1 MADPSTTGPASGAAP
16 ISIRGITKS
25 FGSVAVLA
33 GVSLEVAPG
42 ELVALLGPSGCGKT
56 TLLRIL
62 AGLEVPDAGEI
73 VVRGATLT
81 SGSVHVAPERR
92 QVGMVF
98 QDWALFPH
106 LSVAKNVAYGL
117 ARDTDKAARVRDALA
132 MVELDG
138 LDDRLPS
145 TLSGG
150 QQQRVALARAIA
162 PQPDVLLLDEP
173 FSNLDTALRVQVRA
187 DLHRLLVD
195 LGITTVFVTHD
206 QEEAFVLGDRVAVMN
221 AGHVLQASTPAEIYR
236 HPADRWVAGF
246 VGEANFLAARPSPPV
261 PGSSPP
267 SVTPSVSGS
276 ASVSDAASVSD
287 ERVTT
292 VLGDLPVA
300 PGAAGPVG
308 DQPFDVLVRPED
320 LDLDAG
326 GDAQID
332 LVEFYGHD
340 TVYVVRVD
348 DATTVR
354 IRAGAAPRFARH
366 DRVTV
371 RYTGP
376 AVVAY
381 PAVAS
386 GAPGPSAGDPRAGA
400 PAGTAV
406 HAVEAGIDTGG
417 ESVTGR

>member
-1 MADPSTTGPASGAAP
+1 MADLPSTTATGAAAP

-25 FGSVAVLA
+25 FGSVEVLA
-33 GVSLEVAPG
+33 GVSLEVAPA

-62 AGLEVPDAGEI
+62 AGLEVPDEGEI
-73 VVRGATLT
+73 VVRDSTLT
-81 SGSVHVAPERR
+81 SASVHVAPERR

-106 LSVAKNVAYGL
+106 LTVAKNVAYGL
-117 ARDTDKAARVRDALA
+117 SRDIDRAARVRDALA

-246 VGEANFLAARPSPPV
+246 VGEANFVPARLVADTAPEVGGAATEARADS
-261 PGSSPP
+261 
-267 SVTPSVSGS
+267 
-276 ASVSDAASVSD
+276 
-287 ERVTT
+287 
-292 VLGDLPVA
+292 VLGALTVIARGGGDGP
-300 PGAAGPVG
+300 AGSDDV
-308 DQPFDVLVRPED
+308 DVLIRPED
-320 LDLDAG
+320 LDLDEG
-326 GDAQID
+326 GEAQID

-354 IRAGAAPRFARH
+354 VRAGAAPRFARH

-381 PAVAS
+381 PTGTAHTIASPVAAS
-386 GAPGPSAGDPRAGA
+386 GSGA
-400 PAGTAV
+400 ASTSV
-406 HAVEAGIDTGG
+406 HAVEAGMDPGG
-417 ESVTGR
+417 EPVTDR